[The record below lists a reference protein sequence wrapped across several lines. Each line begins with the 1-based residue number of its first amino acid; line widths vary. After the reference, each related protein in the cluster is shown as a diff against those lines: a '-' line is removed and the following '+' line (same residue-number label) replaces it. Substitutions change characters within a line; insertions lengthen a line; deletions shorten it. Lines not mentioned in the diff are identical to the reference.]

1 MISIA
6 ITGGIGSGKS
16 YISRMLEEYDIP
28 IYNTDDEAK
37 RLNLCTRLDF
47 HGCNQQLNRWF
58 QKLRLPSDGYDAGN
72 GRYHLYFCN
81 RYGQW

>member
-16 YISRMLEEYDIP
+16 YISRMLAEYGIP

-37 RLNLCTRLDF
+37 RLMI
-47 HGCNQQLNRWF
+47 
-58 QKLRLPSDGYDAGN
+58 SDEGIRDDLVA
-72 GRYHLYFCN
+72 LL
-81 RYGQW
+81 